1 MARKR
6 RGRPLH
12 GWVIIDKPLGMSSS
26 AVVGKVKR
34 LLDAEKAGHGGTLDP
49 LATGILPIAL
59 GEATKTMNYVMD
71 GHKAYRFTVRWGEAT
86 KTDDGEGEV
95 VETSRHRPTDEEI
108 NAILDDF
115 TGSIEQVPPAY
126 SAIKVNGKRAYALAR
141 ADEDVELQ
149 ARHVFIEDINLVRR
163 VDDDQTEFEVT
174 CGKGT
179 YVRAL
184 GRDMARRLGTVGHIK
199 SLRRTAVGPFSES
212 SAISLDYLESL
223 GHIAPDSEPILPI
236 ETVLDDIPALAL
248 SEEEARKLK
257 HGQAVSILPVLSR
270 TPEIDISQ
278 GDTVSVMSGGRLVAL
293 AEIKGGE
300 IRPFRVLNL

>member
-86 KTDDGEGEV
+86 KTDDGEGEII
-95 VETSRHRPTDEEI
+95 EISKCRPTDDEI
-108 NAILDDF
+108 SAILGDF
-115 TGSIEQVPPAY
+115 TGPIEQIPPAY

-141 ADEDVELQ
+141 ADEEVKLPE
-149 ARHVFIEDINLVRR
+149 RRVFIEDLKLVRR
-163 VDDDQTEFEVT
+163 LDADHAEFEVV

-184 GRDMARRLGTVGHIK
+184 GRDMARRLGTVGHIRT
-199 SLRRTAVGPFSES
+199 LRRTAVGPFSES
-212 SAISLDYLESL
+212 CAISLDYLENL

-257 HGQAVSILPVLSR
+257 HGQAISILPVLSR
-270 TPEIDISQ
+270 TPKIDISQ
-278 GDTVSVMSGGRLVAL
+278 GDTVSAMSKGRLVAL

-300 IRPFRVLNL
+300 IRPFRVMNL